1 MRYLTILAIVGAV
14 SLAATGELTV
24 ELRSVD
30 NSSCSELS
38 GYVTQ
43 DIVIN
48 TTSDWLGAQLV
59 VVLDSPGQIY
69 QHPFNSTHNSP
80 DPDLI
85 TNGAPPT
92 IDPMPELAF
101 DTYVS
106 NGVLG
111 ESVPTL
117 TPVDLGGTEKV
128 FSEDEISIL
137 WFTTESDDFG
147 ELSLARISLSDTA
160 NGTWA
165 FLVTAA
171 PSDGPT
177 IEIGGK
183 VIDGVMYVAGDL
195 NASGRVSQIDLDIIL
210 DSFGASVPIG
220 DRADPT
226 GDGFVDES
234 DLDVVRRYWGYG
246 YFPVRWKDE

>member
-1 MRYLTILAIVGAV
+1 MRYLIALAILTGV
-14 SLAATGELTV
+14 SVTATGELTV
-24 ELRSVD
+24 EFCSVD
-30 NSSCSELS
+30 NSSCPELS

-48 TTSDWLGAQLV
+48 TTSDWLGSQLLV
-59 VVLDSPGQIY
+59 TLDSPGQIY
-69 QHPFNSTHNSP
+69 QHPLNSTHNSP

-85 TNGAPPT
+85 TNGAPPF

-101 DTYVS
+101 DTYVG

-111 ESVPTL
+111 KSVPTL
-117 TPVDLGGTEKV
+117 APVDLGATEEL
-128 FSEDEISIL
+128 FTEDEISIL
-137 WFTTESDDFG
+137 WFATSPNDIG
-147 ELSLARISLSDTA
+147 ELALARVSLADTA

-171 PSDGPT
+171 PSDGPR

-183 VIDGVMYVAGDL
+183 VIDGVMYMAGDL
-195 NASGRVSQIDLDIIL
+195 NASGRVSQIDLDIVL
-210 DSFGASVPIG
+210 DSFGSSVPTG

-226 GDGFVDES
+226 GDNFVDES
-234 DLDVVRRYWGYG
+234 DLDVIRRYWGYG
-246 YFPVRWKDE
+246 YFPIKWRDD